1 MLEGSRAPFFWREHR
16 VMAHLELIPKDNISS
31 FRKLAIGSWKT
42 AYDPTVYGTMTLRMD
57 KALAYIEAFRQKTGI
72 RLTVTHLLA
81 KAMAEA
87 LRRCPDAN
95 AILRFNK
102 IYLRQRI
109 TISTLVVQ
117 TDGGK
122 VDLTS
127 AKIDDAEQKS
137 LRQIAA
143 ELEAAVRKVRQ
154 RKDEMLEKGKGT
166 IQKVPYLLLN
176 LFTWLMSF
184 FMYTLNWDMTWAGMP
199 RDAFGSAIVTNVGSL
214 GLDTAYVPLVPYTRV
229 PIFIAPGAVKD
240 AAVVEEGKVVAGKI
254 MNVNASFDHR
264 FIDGFHASVLANTL
278 REMLENPFE
287 HFDKLDEVAPVVPA
301 TEAPPPASAIG

>member
-1 MLEGSRAPFFWREHR
+1 
-16 VMAHLELIPKDNISS
+16 MAHLELIPKENVSS

-57 KALAYIEAFRQKTGI
+57 KALAYIEEFRQKTGI

-95 AILRFNK
+95 AILRFNR
-102 IYLRQRI
+102 IYLRKRI

-137 LRQIAA
+137 LREISA
-143 ELEAAVRKVRQ
+143 ELEAAVQKVRQ

-166 IQKVPYLLLN
+166 IHKMPYAFLN
-176 LFTWLMSF
+176 FFTWLISF

-199 RDAFGSAIVTNVGSL
+199 RDAFGSAIITNVGSL

-229 PIFIAPGAVKD
+229 PIFIAPGAIKD
-240 AAVVEEGKVVAGKI
+240 APVVENGKVVPGKL

-264 FIDGFHASVLANTL
+264 FIDGFHASILANTF

-287 HFDKLDEVAPVVPA
+287 HFDKLDEVAPVLPA
-301 TEAPPPASAIG
+301 DVKPPVSAAG

>member
-1 MLEGSRAPFFWREHR
+1 
-16 VMAHLELIPKDNISS
+16 MAHLELIPKENVSS

-95 AILRFNK
+95 AILRFNR
-102 IYLRQRI
+102 IYLRKRI

-137 LRQIAA
+137 LREIAA
-143 ELEAAVRKVRQ
+143 ELEAAVQKVRQ

-166 IQKVPYLLLN
+166 IHKMPYAFLN
-176 LFTWLMSF
+176 FFTWLISF

-199 RDAFGSAIVTNVGSL
+199 RDAFGSAIITNVGSL

-229 PIFIAPGAVKD
+229 PIFIAPGAIKD
-240 AAVVEEGKVVAGKI
+240 APVVENGKVVPGKL

-264 FIDGFHASVLANTL
+264 FIDGFHASILANTF

-287 HFDKLDEVAPVVPA
+287 HFDKLDEVAPVLPA
-301 TEAPPPASAIG
+301 DEKPPVSAAG

>member
-1 MLEGSRAPFFWREHR
+1 
-16 VMAHLELIPKDNISS
+16 MAHLELIPKDNVSS

-57 KALAYIEAFRQKTGI
+57 KSLAYIEAFRQKTGI

-95 AILRFNK
+95 AILRFNR
-102 IYLRQRI
+102 IYLRKQI
-109 TISTLVVQ
+109 TVSTLVVQ

-137 LRQIAA
+137 LREISA
-143 ELEAAVRKVRQ
+143 ELEAAVQKVRQ
-154 RKDEMLEKGKGT
+154 RKDEMLEKGKST
-166 IQKVPYLLLN
+166 IQRMPYMLLN
-176 LFTWLMSF
+176 FFTWFISF
-184 FMYTLNWDMTWAGMP
+184 CMYTLNLDMRWAGMP
-199 RDAFGSAIVTNVGSL
+199 RDAFGSAIITNVGSL

-229 PIFIAPGAVKD
+229 PILIAPGAIKD
-240 AAVVEEGKVVAGKI
+240 AAVVEDGKVVPGKI

-264 FIDGFHASVLANTL
+264 FIDGFHAGVLAKTV
-278 REMLENPFE
+278 REMMENPFE
-287 HFDKLDEVAPVVPA
+287 KFDPV
-301 TEAPPPASAIG
+301 

>member
-1 MLEGSRAPFFWREHR
+1 
-16 VMAHLELIPKDNISS
+16 MAHLELIPKENVSS

-95 AILRFNK
+95 AILRFNR
-102 IYLRQRI
+102 IYLRKRI

-137 LRQIAA
+137 LREIAA
-143 ELEAAVRKVRQ
+143 ELEAAVQKVRQ

-166 IQKVPYLLLN
+166 IHKMPYAFLN
-176 LFTWLMSF
+176 FFTWLISF

-199 RDAFGSAIVTNVGSL
+199 RDAFGSAIITNVGSL
-214 GLDTAYVPLVPYTRV
+214 GLDTAFVPLVPYTRV
-229 PIFIAPGAVKD
+229 PIFIAPGAIKD
-240 AAVVEEGKVVAGKI
+240 APVVENGKVVAGKL

-264 FIDGFHASVLANTL
+264 FIDGFHASILANTF

-301 TEAPPPASAIG
+301 DATPPVSAAG

>member
-1 MLEGSRAPFFWREHR
+1 
-16 VMAHLELIPKDNISS
+16 MAHLELIPKENVSS

-57 KALAYIEAFRQKTGI
+57 KALAYIEAFRLKTGI

-95 AILRFNK
+95 AILRFNR
-102 IYLRQRI
+102 IYLRKRI

-137 LRQIAA
+137 LREISA
-143 ELEAAVRKVRQ
+143 ELEAAVQRVRQ
-154 RKDEMLEKGKGT
+154 RKDEALEKGKGT
-166 IQKVPYLLLN
+166 IHALPYAFLN
-176 LFTWLMSF
+176 FFTWLISF

-199 RDAFGSAIVTNVGSL
+199 RDAFGSAIITNVGSL

-229 PIFIAPGAVKD
+229 PIFIAPGAIKD
-240 AAVVEEGKVVAGKI
+240 APVVENGKVVPGKL

-264 FIDGFHASVLANTL
+264 FIDGFHASILANTF

-287 HFDKLDEVAPVVPA
+287 HFDKLDEVAPAVPA
-301 TEAPPPASAIG
+301 DVKPPVSAAG

>member
-1 MLEGSRAPFFWREHR
+1 
-16 VMAHLELIPKDNISS
+16 MAHLELIPKENVSS

-57 KALAYIEAFRQKTGI
+57 KALAYIEAFRLKTGI

-95 AILRFNK
+95 AILRFNR
-102 IYLRQRI
+102 IYLRKRI

-137 LRQIAA
+137 LREISA
-143 ELEAAVRKVRQ
+143 ELEAAVQRVRQ
-154 RKDEMLEKGKGT
+154 RKDEALEKGKGT
-166 IQKVPYLLLN
+166 IHALPYAFLN
-176 LFTWLMSF
+176 FFTWLISF

-199 RDAFGSAIVTNVGSL
+199 RDAFGSAIITNVGSL

-229 PIFIAPGAVKD
+229 PIFIAPGAIKD
-240 AAVVEEGKVVAGKI
+240 APVVENGKVVPGKL

-264 FIDGFHASVLANTL
+264 FIDGFHASILANTF

-287 HFDKLDEVAPVVPA
+287 HFDKLDEVAPAVPA
-301 TEAPPPASAIG
+301 EAAPPVSAAG

>member
-1 MLEGSRAPFFWREHR
+1 
-16 VMAHLELIPKDNISS
+16 MAHLELIPKENVSS

-57 KALAYIEAFRQKTGI
+57 NALAYIEAFRQKTGI

-95 AILRFNK
+95 AILRFNR
-102 IYLRQRI
+102 IYLRKRI

-137 LRQIAA
+137 LREIAA
-143 ELEAAVRKVRQ
+143 ELEAAVQKVRQ

-166 IQKVPYLLLN
+166 IHKMPYAFLN
-176 LFTWLMSF
+176 FFTWLISF

-199 RDAFGSAIVTNVGSL
+199 RDAFGSAIITNVGSL

-229 PIFIAPGAVKD
+229 PIFIAPGAIKD
-240 AAVVEEGKVVAGKI
+240 APVVENGKVVPGKL

-264 FIDGFHASVLANTL
+264 FIDGFHASILANTF

-287 HFDKLDEVAPVVPA
+287 HFDKLDDVAPVVPA
-301 TEAPPPASAIG
+301 DEKPPVSAAG

>member
-1 MLEGSRAPFFWREHR
+1 
-16 VMAHLELIPKDNISS
+16 MAHLELIPKENVSS

-95 AILRFNK
+95 AILRFNR
-102 IYLRQRI
+102 IYLRKRI

-137 LRQIAA
+137 LREIAA
-143 ELEAAVRKVRQ
+143 ELEAAVQKVRQ

-166 IQKVPYLLLN
+166 IHKMPYAFLN
-176 LFTWLMSF
+176 FFTWLISF

-199 RDAFGSAIVTNVGSL
+199 RDAFGSAIITNVGSL
-214 GLDTAYVPLVPYTRV
+214 GLDTAFVPLVPYTRV
-229 PIFIAPGAVKD
+229 PIFIAPGAIKD
-240 AAVVEEGKVVAGKI
+240 APVVENGKVVAGKL

-264 FIDGFHASVLANTL
+264 FIDGFHASILANTF

-287 HFDKLDEVAPVVPA
+287 HFDKLDEVAPVLPA
-301 TEAPPPASAIG
+301 DEKPPVSAAG